1 VYINLENLFRTLQY
15 YIYCTLQLRKIKMK
29 VSFRSQTFLR
39 ENGLPNVARKKIAY
53 KYFLIKLNYHFT

>member
-1 VYINLENLFRTLQY
+1 VYLNLENLFSPLQY
-15 YIYCTLQLRKIKMK
+15 YCTLQLRKIKMK
-29 VSFRSQTFLR
+29 LSFRIQTFLR